1 MLRVTDNIIFT
12 ELSRS
17 VMRAKTRQLEAQR
30 DSQNAMDGTPDKGNP
45 LAVNRVNIIGSG
57 LKRLE
62 NMGRVSAFA
71 EQNLSASESVIA
83 EVEQVVVRMQ
93 ELMVQAGSDT
103 LQASNREAIGFEMA
117 ELEKQIYTL
126 ANTEMN
132 GRYIFSGS
140 KTGTEPFD
148 NTGTYQGNDTV
159 MGLKIAPGLNVDMNI
174 PGLDIFS
181 PTGGRSIFTVMNTLQ
196 TALASN
202 DSDTIR
208 ETLDDLVDVRS
219 QVSSAQAAV
228 GTRLKTVYA
237 AKDLR
242 DQLELSYAEQRDAV
256 VDTDPAEAFTDFTQ
270 TQYSLQAALAQ
281 AQKVIQSLDS
291 GLR

>member
-1 MLRVTDNIIFT
+1 
-12 ELSRS
+12 
-17 VMRAKTRQLEAQR
+17 MRAKSRQLEAQR
-30 DSQNAMDGTPDKGNP
+30 ASQNAMDGTADKGDP
-45 LAVNRVNIIGSG
+45 LAVNRVNIISSG
-57 LKRLE
+57 MKRLE
-62 NMGRVSAFA
+62 NMGRVASFA
-71 EQNLSASESVIA
+71 EQNLNASESVIS
-83 EVEQVVVRMQ
+83 EVEQVVVRMH

-103 LQASNREAIGFEMA
+103 LQASNREAIGFELA
-117 ELEKQIYTL
+117 ELENQMYTL
-126 ANTEMN
+126 SNTEVN

-148 NTGTYQGNDTV
+148 VNGAYQGNTSV
-159 MGLKIAPGLNVDMNI
+159 MALKIAPGLSVDMNI
-174 PGLDIFS
+174 AGQDIFA
-181 PTGGRSIFTVMNTLQ
+181 PTGGKNVFTVMDTLK
-196 TALASN
+196 TALAAN
-202 DSDTIR
+202 DSETIR
-208 ETLDDLVDVRS
+208 ETLDDLLAVRS

-242 DQLELSYAEQRDAV
+242 EQLSLSFAEQRDSV
-256 VDTDPAEAFTDFTQ
+256 VDSDPAEAFTDFTQ